1 MFFQFF
7 QGRNKKII
15 AGVII
20 AILILAMVITLVPM
34 I

>member
-15 AGVII
+15 AGFII
-20 AILILAMVITLVPM
+20 AILILAMVITVIPM
-34 I
+34 M